1 MLNFRRTPSPSFH
14 EARQARE
21 HAKHVKH
28 DSKQAR
34 YLADLLIEPEVPK
47 KEKENQIFNKILISN
62 IYNHKQSWLYEP

>member
-1 MLNFRRTPSPSFH
+1 MLNFRRTPSPPFH

-47 KEKENQIFNKILISN
+47 K
-62 IYNHKQSWLYEP
+62 

>member
-1 MLNFRRTPSPSFH
+1 MK
-14 EARQARE
+14 

-47 KEKENQIFNKILISN
+47 KENQIFNKILIAN
-62 IYNHKQSWLYEP
+62 IYNHKQSWLYEPCNI

>member
-1 MLNFRRTPSPSFH
+1 MLNLRRTPSPPFH

-47 KEKENQIFNKILISN
+47 KENQIFNKILISN
-62 IYNHKQSWLYEP
+62 ISNHK